1 MRLAPNCLLAPLGIA
16 LCLSLAGCD
25 FTVRPWENTARPAEG
40 LKVKFPDGLKVCK
53 TMSMGYVFNGF
64 SASLSPNPKPCNS
77 DEVDS
82 PYVGSMSIWYEIS
95 SIPDQWPYLCRPD
108 FSAPDLKNRLASLKI
123 RNRATFSCVTRA
135 PDGTINFWV
144 FAEAEEPTGQVATYV
159 ARLSTDDKNLSQ
171 SINYFTE
178 LLSSVELSFPPVKT
192 DAATDWHKIEFSM
205 RERYPE
211 LDSPS
216 E

>member
-1 MRLAPNCLLAPLGIA
+1 
-16 LCLSLAGCD
+16 
-25 FTVRPWENTARPAEG
+25 
-40 LKVKFPDGLKVCK
+40 
-53 TMSMGYVFNGF
+53 MSMGYVFNGF